1 AENSY
6 KVIQNPVEKALSIIL
21 SYLEGQ
27 AEKEREIFR
36 KEASLSSLSFNVEL
50 SIIEVDG
57 GTRNQELMKEYYPTT
72 HFLTILKRWEAVTH
86 ILPDLNYPEEAI
98 DKEDWNEVAERLM
111 GNRGEF
117 KIEQQD

>member
-1 AENSY
+1 
-6 KVIQNPVEKALSIIL
+6 
-21 SYLEGQ
+21 
-27 AEKEREIFR
+27 
-36 KEASLSSLSFNVEL
+36 SLSSLSFSVEL

-86 ILPDLNYPEEAI
+86 ILPDLKYPEEAI
-98 DKEDWNEVAERLM
+98 DKEDWNDVAEKLM

-117 KIEQQD
+117 KIEQQDIYDFILTGNSNYLTDEENRELRSKVEGIEEKMQ